1 MHGAVCM
8 SDQRELHP
16 SGLTRSQ
23 FGCLNQCA
31 EEGAHLQPQEML
43 QKACQH
49 LENAISASDT
59 NCLINVRLAKAIL
72 DVIQMVVNQWDQ
84 LSGAHRY
91 WLAGAMA
98 YFSSGSDDEPDFSSP
113 IGFEDD
119 TEVLNACLRFANLS
133 HLCLKVENYDD
144 V

>member
-1 MHGAVCM
+1 M

-23 FGCLNQCA
+23 FGCLSQCA
-31 EEGAHLQPQEML
+31 EDGVVLQPKDFL
-43 QKACQH
+43 QKAQEH
-49 LENAISASDT
+49 LKNATAAADT
-59 NCLINVRLAKAIL
+59 NRLINIRLAQAIL
-72 DVIQMVVNQWDQ
+72 EVNQKVFDQWDQ
-84 LSGAHRY
+84 LNEAHRY
-91 WLAGAMA
+91 WLGGAML
-98 YFSSGSDDEPDFSSP
+98 YFSSGNDDEPDFSSP

>member
-1 MHGAVCM
+1 M

-23 FGCLNQCA
+23 FGCLSQCA
-31 EEGAHLQPQEML
+31 EDGVVLQPKDFL
-43 QKACQH
+43 QKAQEH
-49 LENAISASDT
+49 LKNATSAADTNRLINIRLANAIL
-59 NCLINVRLAKAIL
+59 N
-72 DVIQMVVNQWDQ
+72 VIQTVVDQWDQ
-84 LSGAHRY
+84 LSVPHRY
-91 WLAGAMA
+91 WLAGAIL
-98 YFSSGSDDEPDFSSP
+98 YFSSGNDDEPDFSSP

>member
-49 LENAISASDT
+49 LENATSAADA
-59 NCLINVRLAKAIL
+59 NRLINIRLANAIL
-72 DVIQMVVNQWDQ
+72 EVIQKVCDQWGR
-84 LSGAHRY
+84 LSDAHRY
-91 WLAGAMA
+91 WLAGAML
-98 YFSSGSDDEPDFSSP
+98 YFSSGNDDEPDFSSP